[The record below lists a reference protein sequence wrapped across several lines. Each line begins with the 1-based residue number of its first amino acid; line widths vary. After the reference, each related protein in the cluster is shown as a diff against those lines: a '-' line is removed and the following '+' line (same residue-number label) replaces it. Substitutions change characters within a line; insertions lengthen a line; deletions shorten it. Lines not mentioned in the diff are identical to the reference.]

1 GCCNRFRTKP
11 PTLPMTRVVILHHST
26 REPPDQRDM
35 AAGNKGNRRIVIVA
49 LGSHLPHV
57 LSSSV
62 LTSKVVEL
70 RCDRVKVNPTRVQR
84 MLEREVRDPWT
95 DELFNFP
102 DRIAV
107 NNHRSVCIDAA
118 GGHSDERGE
127 QPVVTD

>member
-1 GCCNRFRTKP
+1 MAG
-11 PTLPMTRVVILHHST
+11 VVIVHHST
-26 REPPDQRDM
+26 REPPNQRDM
-35 AAGNKGNRRIVIVA
+35 TAGNKGNRRIVIVA

-70 RCDRVKVNPTRVQR
+70 RCDGVEVNPTRVQL

-95 DELFNFP
+95 DELFDFP

-107 NNHRSVCIDAA
+107 NNHRGMCIDAA

-127 QPVVTD
+127 QPVVTN